1 MFDGT
6 FGSETC
12 CIALKPPKGESRRRD
27 EKETPR
33 SITFLIETAISN
45 ARNDPCEYRGSK
57 RKSSSRKGVRVE
69 EREANVNIYAYIL
82 YYYIYAYIY
91 VYIYMH
97 IKRGKTDEKVKKSGK
112 ERETKRK

>member
-12 CIALKPPKGESRRRD
+12 CIARKPPKGESRRRD

-57 RKSSSRKGVRVE
+57 RKSSSRKGLRME
-69 EREANVNIYAYIL
+69 EREANVNIY
-82 YYYIYAYIY
+82 
-91 VYIYMH
+91 VRIYMY
-97 IKRGKTDEKVKKSGK
+97 IKREKADEKVKKSGK
-112 ERETKRK
+112 ERGTKRKWKETAIS